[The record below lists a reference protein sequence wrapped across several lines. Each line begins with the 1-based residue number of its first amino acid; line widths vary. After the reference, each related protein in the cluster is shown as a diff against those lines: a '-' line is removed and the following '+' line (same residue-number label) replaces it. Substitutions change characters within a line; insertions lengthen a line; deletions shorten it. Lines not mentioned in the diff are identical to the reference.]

1 MSVTF
6 PTINTTPTGLPSIN
20 TKLAAVD
27 RLRDKH
33 LSTQRDIEFR
43 SYLDRL
49 LQRDEQGNVIAAPRL
64 YTKNGDARGIAV
76 VEPAGGGKTSLVLH
90 GLKTHPALQPRD
102 AAHQPWVGVRVPSPP
117 TAKSL
122 AIEILHASGYPAA
135 SRSNAVTEDDL
146 MRQVRHRFKQRGTA
160 ILWIDEAHDLFGAG
174 TRFKVDVFL
183 KTVRNLMQGEGAVS
197 VVLSGIE
204 SLWQIASCDAQVSR
218 RYWRLPLAD
227 VSPHSDR
234 RALTGVIANF
244 CEAVGV
250 RPPSDDDLVDR
261 LVHASRNR
269 FGRCIENILAALEI
283 AALEDADALTI
294 NHFAESW
301 GMQEGCAMGQN
312 VFLARHWAT
321 IDLGETK
328 LTLAGER

>member
-1 MSVTF
+1 MTMSASALN
-6 PTINTTPTGLPSIN
+6 INA
-20 TKLAAVD
+20 KLAAVD
-27 RLRDKH
+27 RLRDKY
-33 LSTQRDIEFR
+33 LATPRDAQFR

-49 LQRDEQGNVIAAPRL
+49 LQRDDQGNLLPKARL
-64 YTKNGDARGIAV
+64 FNKAGDTRGIAV

-122 AIEILHASGYPAA
+122 AIEILRASGYPSV
-135 SRSNAVTEDDL
+135 SRSQTEDDI
-146 MRQVRHRFKQRGTA
+146 MRKVRHHFKLRGTA

-174 TRFKVDVFL
+174 SKFKVDVFL
-183 KTVRNLMQGEGAVS
+183 KTVRNLMQGDDAVS

-204 SLWQIASCDAQVSR
+204 SLWQIASCDAQVTR

-234 RALTGVIANF
+234 KALTKVIAGF
-244 CEAVGV
+244 CDAVGM
-250 RPPSDDDLVDR
+250 RPPSDEDLVDR

-269 FGRCIENILAALEI
+269 FGRCIENILAAIEA
-283 AALEDADALTI
+283 AALDNADELTI

-301 GMQEGCAMGQN
+301 GMQEGCGMGQN
-312 VFLARHWAT
+312 VFLARHWAK
-321 IDLGETK
+321 IDLGEAQ
-328 LTLAGER
+328 LNWEGAR

>member
-1 MSVTF
+1 MTMSASDLN
-6 PTINTTPTGLPSIN
+6 INA
-20 TKLAAVD
+20 KLAAVD
-27 RLRDKH
+27 RLRDKY
-33 LSTQRDIEFR
+33 LATPRDVQFR

-49 LQRDEQGNVIAAPRL
+49 LQRDERGKLLPKARL
-64 YTKNGDARGIAV
+64 FNKAGDARGIAV

-122 AIEILHASGYPAA
+122 GLEILKASGYPAV
-135 SRSNAVTEDDL
+135 SRRSVTEYDIT
-146 MRQVRHRFKQRGTA
+146 QKVRDHFKLRGTA
-160 ILWIDEAHDLFGAG
+160 VLWIDEAHDLFGAG
-174 TRFKVDVFL
+174 SKHKVDVSL
-183 KTVRNLMQGEGAVS
+183 KIIRNLMQGEDAVS

-204 SLWQIASCDAQVSR
+204 SLWQIASCDAQVTR

-234 RALTGVIANF
+234 KALTKVIAGF
-244 CEAVGV
+244 SDAAGM
-250 RPPSDDDLVDR
+250 RPPTDEDLVDR

-269 FGRCIENILAALEI
+269 FGRCIENILAALE
-283 AALEDADALTI
+283 AAAMDDADELTI

-301 GMQEGCAMGQN
+301 GMQEGCGMGQN
-312 VFLARHWAT
+312 VFLAHHWAK
-321 IDLGETK
+321 IDLGEAQ
-328 LTLAGER
+328 LNWEGAR

>member
-1 MSVTF
+1 MTMSASDL
-6 PTINTTPTGLPSIN
+6 TINA
-20 TKLAAVD
+20 KLAAVD
-27 RLRDKH
+27 RLRDKY
-33 LSTQRDIEFR
+33 LATPRDAQFR

-49 LQRDEQGNVIAAPRL
+49 LQRDNQGNLAPKPRL
-64 YTKNGDARGIAV
+64 FNKAGDTRGIAV

-122 AIEILHASGYPAA
+122 GIEILRASGYPSV
-135 SRSNAVTEDDL
+135 SRSQTEDDI
-146 MRQVRHRFKQRGTA
+146 MRKVRHHFKIRGTA

-174 TRFKVDVFL
+174 SKFKVDVFL
-183 KTVRNLMQGEGAVS
+183 KTVRNLMQGDDAVS

-204 SLWQIASCDAQVSR
+204 SLWQIASCDAQVTR

-234 RALTGVIANF
+234 KALTKVIAGF
-244 CEAVGV
+244 CDAAGM
-250 RPPSDDDLVDR
+250 RPPSDEDLVDR

-269 FGRCIENILAALEI
+269 FGRCIENILAAIEA
-283 AALEDADALTI
+283 AALDNSDELTM
-294 NHFAESW
+294 NHFAVSW
-301 GMQEGCAMGQN
+301 GMQEGCGMGQN
-312 VFLARHWAT
+312 VFLARHWAK
-321 IDLGETK
+321 IDLAEAQLNWEG
-328 LTLAGER
+328 AR

>member
-1 MSVTF
+1 MTMSASDL
-6 PTINTTPTGLPSIN
+6 TINA
-20 TKLAAVD
+20 KLAAVD
-27 RLRDKH
+27 RLRDKY
-33 LSTQRDIEFR
+33 LATPRDAQFR

-49 LQRDEQGNVIAAPRL
+49 LQRDDQGNLSPKPRL
-64 YTKNGDARGIAV
+64 FNKAGDTRGIAV

-102 AAHQPWVGVRVPSPP
+102 ASHQPWVGVRVPSPP

-122 AIEILHASGYPAA
+122 GIEILKASGYPSV
-135 SRSNAVTEDDL
+135 SRSQTEDDI
-146 MRQVRHRFKQRGTA
+146 MRKVRHHFKLRGTA

-174 TRFKVDVFL
+174 SKFKVDVFL
-183 KTVRNLMQGEGAVS
+183 KTVRNLMQGDDAVS

-204 SLWQIASCDAQVSR
+204 SLWQIASCDAQVTR

-234 RALTGVIANF
+234 KALTKVIAGF
-244 CEAVGV
+244 SDAAGM
-250 RPPSDDDLVDR
+250 RPPSDEDLVDR

-269 FGRCIENILAALEI
+269 FGRCIENILAALE
-283 AALEDADALTI
+283 AAAMDDADELTI

-301 GMQEGCAMGQN
+301 GMQEGCGMGQN
-312 VFLARHWAT
+312 VFLARHWAR
-321 IDLGETK
+321 IDLGESQ
-328 LTLAGER
+328 LNWEGAR

>member
-1 MSVTF
+1 MTMSTSAL
-6 PTINTTPTGLPSIN
+6 TINE
-20 TKLAAVD
+20 KLAAVD
-27 RLRDKH
+27 RLRDKY
-33 LSTQRDIEFR
+33 LSTPRDAQFR

-49 LQRDEQGNVIAAPRL
+49 LQRDEQGNLIAAPRL

-76 VEPAGGGKTSLVLH
+76 VEPAGGGKTSLIHH

-102 AAHQPWVGVRVPSPP
+102 AAHQPWVGVRVPSPA

-122 AIEILHASGYPAA
+122 GIEILNASGYPSV
-135 SRSNAVTEDDL
+135 SRSQTEDDI
-146 MRQVRHRFKQRGTA
+146 MRKVRHHFKLRGTA

-174 TRFKVDVFL
+174 SKFKVDVFL
-183 KTVRNLMQGEGAVS
+183 KTVRNLMQGDGAVS
-197 VVLSGIE
+197 VVLSGVE
-204 SLWQIASCDAQVSR
+204 SLWQIASCDAQVTR

-234 RALTGVIANF
+234 KALTKVIASF
-244 CEAVGV
+244 CNAVGFL
-250 RPPSDDDLVDR
+250 PPSDEDIVDR

-269 FGRCIENILAALEI
+269 FGRCIENILAALEA
-283 AALEDADALTI
+283 AALDDVEQLTI

-312 VFLARHWAT
+312 VFLARNWAK
-321 IDLGETK
+321 IDLGEAQ
-328 LTLAGER
+328 LLGQGAR

>member
-1 MSVTF
+1 MTMSTSDT
-6 PTINTTPTGLPSIN
+6 TINA
-20 TKLAAVD
+20 KLAAVD
-27 RLRDKH
+27 RLRDKY
-33 LSTQRDIEFR
+33 LSTPRDAQFR

-49 LQRDEQGNVIAAPRL
+49 LQRDDHGNLLPKPRL
-64 YTKNGDARGIAV
+64 FNKAGDTRGIAV

-122 AIEILHASGYPAA
+122 GIEILNASGYPSI
-135 SRSNAVTEDDL
+135 SRSRQTEDDI
-146 MRQVRHRFKQRGTA
+146 MRKVRHHFKLRGTA

-174 TRFKVDVFL
+174 SKFKVDVFL
-183 KTVRNLMQGEGAVS
+183 KTVRNLMQGDGAVS
-197 VVLSGIE
+197 VVLSGVE
-204 SLWQIASCDAQVSR
+204 SLWQIASCDAQVTR

-227 VSPHSDR
+227 VSTHSDR
-234 RALTGVIANF
+234 KALTKVITSFSA
-244 CEAVGV
+244 AAGV
-250 RPPSDDDLVDR
+250 RSPSDEDLVDR

-269 FGRCIENILAALEI
+269 FGRCIENILAALEA
-283 AALEDADALTI
+283 AALADADELTI

-301 GMQEGCAMGQN
+301 GMQEGCGIGQN
-312 VFLARHWAT
+312 VFLARHWAK

-328 LTLAGER
+328 LIWQGAR

>member
-1 MSVTF
+1 MSAMALN
-6 PTINTTPTGLPSIN
+6 INA
-20 TKLAAVD
+20 KLAAVD
-27 RLRDKH
+27 RLRDKY
-33 LSTQRDIEFR
+33 LSTPRDAQFR

-49 LQRDEQGNVIAAPRL
+49 LQRDDQGNLLPKPRL
-64 YTKNGDARGIAV
+64 FNKAGDTRGIAV

-102 AAHQPWVGVRVPSPP
+102 VAHQPWVGVRVPSPP

-122 AIEILHASGYPAA
+122 GIEILKASGYPSV
-135 SRSNAVTEDDL
+135 SRSQTEDDI
-146 MRQVRHRFKQRGTA
+146 MRKVRHHFKLRGTA

-174 TRFKVDVFL
+174 SKFKVDVFL
-183 KTVRNLMQGEGAVS
+183 KTVRNLMQGDDAVS

-204 SLWQIASCDAQVSR
+204 SLWQIASCDAQVTR

-234 RALTGVIANF
+234 KALTKVIAGF
-244 CEAVGV
+244 CDAAGM
-250 RPPSDDDLVDR
+250 RPPSDEDLVDR

-269 FGRCIENILAALEI
+269 FGRCIENILAALEA
-283 AALEDADALTI
+283 AALDDADELTI

-301 GMQEGCAMGQN
+301 GMQEGCGMGQN
-312 VFLARHWAT
+312 VFLARHWAE
-321 IDLGETK
+321 IDLGEAQ
-328 LTLAGER
+328 LNWEGAR

>member
-1 MSVTF
+1 MTMSTALS
-6 PTINTTPTGLPSIN
+6 TINE
-20 TKLAAVD
+20 KLAAVD

-33 LSTQRDIEFR
+33 LLTPRDTQFR

-49 LQRDEQGNVIAAPRL
+49 LQRDGQGNLIPAPRL
-64 YTKNGDARGIAV
+64 YTKDGDARGIAV
-76 VEPAGGGKTSLVLH
+76 VEPAGGGKTSLVHH

-102 AAHQPWVGVRVPSPP
+102 AAHQPWVGVRVPSPA

-122 AIEILHASGYPAA
+122 AIEILRKSGYPSV
-135 SRSNAVTEDDL
+135 SRSNSVTEDDI
-146 MRQVRHRFKQRGTA
+146 MRKVRHHFKLRGTA

-174 TRFKVDVFL
+174 SRFKIDVFL
-183 KTVRNLMQGEGAVS
+183 KTVRNLMQGDGAVS

-204 SLWQIASCDAQVSR
+204 SLWQIAACDAQVTR

-234 RALTGVIANF
+234 KALTQVIAGF
-244 CEAVGV
+244 CDAAGMQ
-250 RPPSDDDLVDR
+250 PPSDEDLVDR

-269 FGRCIENILAALEI
+269 FGRCIENILAALET
-283 AALEDADALTI
+283 AALEDADKLTI

-301 GMQEGCAMGQN
+301 GMQEGCVMGRN
-312 VFLARHWAT
+312 VFLARHWAK
-321 IDLGETK
+321 IDLAENRIPEE
-328 LTLAGER
+328 LVH

>member
-1 MSVTF
+1 MSTSAL
-6 PTINTTPTGLPSIN
+6 TINE
-20 TKLAAVD
+20 KLAAVD
-27 RLRDKH
+27 RLRDKY
-33 LSTQRDIEFR
+33 LSTPRDAQFR

-49 LQRDEQGNVIAAPRL
+49 LQRDEQGNLIAAPRL

-76 VEPAGGGKTSLVLH
+76 VEPAGGGKTSLIHH

-102 AAHQPWVGVRVPSPP
+102 AAHQPWVGVRVPSPA

-122 AIEILHASGYPAA
+122 GIEILNASGYPSV
-135 SRSNAVTEDDL
+135 SRSQTEDDI
-146 MRQVRHRFKQRGTA
+146 MRKVRHHFKLRGTA

-174 TRFKVDVFL
+174 SKFQVDVFV
-183 KTVRNLMQGEGAVS
+183 KTVRNLMQGDGAVS
-197 VVLSGIE
+197 VVLSGVE
-204 SLWQIASCDAQVSR
+204 SLWQIASCDAQVTR

-234 RALTGVIANF
+234 KALTKVIASF
-244 CEAVGV
+244 CNAVGFL
-250 RPPSDDDLVDR
+250 PPSDEDIVDR

-269 FGRCIENILAALEI
+269 FGRCIENILAALEA
-283 AALEDADALTI
+283 AALDDVEQLTI

-312 VFLARHWAT
+312 VFLARNWAK
-321 IDLGETK
+321 IDLGEAQ
-328 LTLAGER
+328 LLGQGAR